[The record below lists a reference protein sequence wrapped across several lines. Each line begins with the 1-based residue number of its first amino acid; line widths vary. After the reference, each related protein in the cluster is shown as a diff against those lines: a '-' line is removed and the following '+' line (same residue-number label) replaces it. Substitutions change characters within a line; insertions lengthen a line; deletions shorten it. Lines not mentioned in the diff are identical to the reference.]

1 MSSIQPSHHTQASSI
16 VARTT
21 PERSLTALAAELRAV
36 RRGTA
41 TITGHRAHYAQVCCD
56 TVARLVE
63 ASVRV
68 AVRRRICTNLIEIA
82 AEIAEPTSAMWTAI
96 LDAAAVAE
104 HACSVYWR
112 VRKKSSPLHVVTT
125 RLELALEHH
134 PTPALALALLRQY
147 RSYTLRHTVVMHG
160 LGRLSP
166 ELVAAV
172 LECDDD
178 IIRDI
183 AWTRRPRGRELARL
197 VAAGERRLLER
208 LEATDPSDPLACRP
222 LDAIVDLTRA
232 TAWVADGTRVTQQTR
247 GWGRRTLRA
256 VARLARHHDV
266 RACFNSDRRWRKCGL
281 ESWIVAACASYRLT
295 AGDAAKVYRIGR
307 PHSLNLARYPAWYG
321 APGVLG
327 LVVAEK
333 VSDALALEIARGLS
347 AKEWR
352 VSELALANRAVVRAD
367 PVLRR
372 HLARSRDPRVQ
383 ATLAEDEPVTTLGER
398 LRRLIALDPARAV
411 RAIAAR
417 VDDSV
422 TVLTRGDVLPL
433 LRDPDNATRV
443 AAQTLVHKLQ

>member
-1 MSSIQPSHHTQASSI
+1 MSSVQPSHHTQASPI

-21 PERSLTALAAELRAV
+21 PERSLTALAAELGAV

-56 TVARLVE
+56 TVARLDE

-68 AVRRRICTNLIEIA
+68 AVRRRICTSLIETA
-82 AEIAEPTSAMWTAI
+82 AELAVPTSAVWTAI

-104 HACSVYWR
+104 HACSVYFR
-112 VRKKSSPLHVVTT
+112 VRKRSSPLHVVTT

-134 PTPALALALLRQY
+134 PSPALALALLRQY
-147 RSYTLRHTVVMHG
+147 RSYTLRHTVVMRG
-160 LGRLSP
+160 LRQLSP

-172 LECDDD
+172 LECDDE

-222 LDAIVDLTRA
+222 LDAIVDLTRGA
-232 TAWVADGTRVTQQTR
+232 AWVADGRRVTLWTR

-266 RACFNSDRRWRKCGL
+266 RSCVHPDGRWRRCGL

-295 AGDAAKVYRIGR
+295 AGEAPEVYRIGR
-307 PHSLNLARYPAWYG
+307 PHSLNLACDPAWYG

-372 HLARSRDPRVQ
+372 HLARSLDPRVQ
-383 ATLAEDEPVTTLGER
+383 ATLAEDEPITTLGKR
-398 LRRLIALDPARAV
+398 LRRLIALDPALAV
-411 RAIAAR
+411 RAITGR
-417 VDDSV
+417 VDDAAS
-422 TVLTRGDVLPL
+422 VLTRVDVLPL
-433 LRDPDNATRV
+433 LRDPDDATRV
-443 AAQTLVHKLQ
+443 TAQTLLHRLQ